1 MDINQQ
7 LQPIV
12 TSLLDSLKGSI
23 EAELRNK
30 ISDEVVKAIANT
42 EVAAIVERIITQ
54 RLNER
59 VAEFN
64 IEAKSKQQLEQTL
77 TQITNQLSTGLAK
90 SANEQITAEVARR
103 VAVMDIGPIIQGIV
117 ENKINNLVQT
127 GAFGKES
134 IDHSSVNFKGFKF
147 SGDVVKGGII
157 ENFGSTGIDDR
168 ATQVQMTLMDQ
179 AVAFEKAVWT
189 PSAII
194 KGKLTVEGDLV
205 VLGDIDSNSS
215 AANTLANMAVE
226 KIKADTEL
234 LELHSDAM
242 LASIG
247 QKGIDLKRIT
257 QDGRE
262 IVNGNQLGY
271 HITDSN
277 LQRVGML
284 RDLQTQGEALLSD
297 TLYVTGKRVGINT
310 IEPSAVFVVW
320 DEEIELVITK
330 HSSDTG
336 YIGMPRFQRL
346 VLGANNK
353 DNLILDTDG
362 SVEIENLRVG
372 NTPMSSATAIPD
384 YNAIT
389 GTIVWNENP
398 AQGGPVGWICLGATR
413 WAKFGIIE

>member
-42 EVAAIVERIITQ
+42 EVNIIVERIITQ

-64 IEAKSKQQLEQTL
+64 IETKTRQQLEQTL
-77 TQITNQLSTGLAK
+77 TQITNQLSTSLAK
-90 SANEQITAEVARR
+90 SANEQITAEISRR
-103 VAVMDIGPIIQGIV
+103 TAVMDIGPIIQSIV
-117 ENKINNLVQT
+117 ENKIGNLVQT

-134 IDHSSVNFKGFKF
+134 IDHSSINFKGFKF

-168 ATQVQMTLMDQ
+168 STQVQMTLMDQ

-205 VLGDIDSNSS
+205 VLGDIDSNGP

-234 LELHSDAM
+234 LELHSDTM

-262 IVNGNQLGY
+262 IINGNQLGY

-320 DEEIELVITK
+320 DEEVELVVTK

-336 YIGMPRFQRL
+336 YIGTPRFQRL
-346 VLGANNK
+346 VLGSNNK

>member
-42 EVAAIVERIITQ
+42 EVSAIVERIITN

-64 IEAKSKQQLEQTL
+64 IEAKSRQQLEQTL
-77 TQITNQLSTGLAK
+77 TQITNQLNTSLAQ
-90 SANEQITAEVARR
+90 SANDQIAKEIARR
-103 VAVMDIGPIIQGIV
+103 VAATDFNATVASIV
-117 ENKINNLVQT
+117 EGKINSLVQT
-127 GAFGKES
+127 GAFGSAS
-134 IDHSSVNFKGFKF
+134 IDHSSINFQGFKF
-147 SGDVVKGGII
+147 SGDMIDGGIVK
-157 ENFGSTGIDDR
+157 NFGSTGIDDR
-168 ATQVQMTLMDQ
+168 ASQVQMTLLDQ
-179 AVAFEKAVWT
+179 AVAFEKAIWS

-205 VLGDIDSNSS
+205 VLGDIDSTSK
-215 AANTLANMAVE
+215 AANTLADMAVA
-226 KIKADTEL
+226 KIKNDTEL
-234 LELHSDAM
+234 LGLHTTTILD
-242 LASIG
+242 SIG
-247 QKGIDLKRIT
+247 KNGIDLKRIT

-262 IVNGNQLGY
+262 IVNSNQLGY

-284 RDLQTQGEALLSD
+284 RDLQTQGEAVLSD

-320 DEEIELVITK
+320 DEEVELVINK
-330 HSSDTG
+330 HSQDAG
-336 YIGMPRFQRL
+336 YIGTQRYQSL
-346 VLGANNK
+346 ILGANNK
-353 DNLILDTDG
+353 DNLVLNTDG

-372 NTPMSSATAIPD
+372 NTPMSSATAAPD
-384 YNAIT
+384 YNDIT
-389 GTIVWNENP
+389 GTLVWNENP
-398 AQGGPVGWICLGATR
+398 AQGGPVGWICLGGAR

>member
-30 ISDEVVKAIANT
+30 ISDEVVKTIANT
-42 EVAAIVERIITQ
+42 EVTVIVERIITQ
-54 RLNER
+54 RLSER

-64 IEAKSKQQLEQTL
+64 IETKTRQQLEQTL
-77 TQITNQLSTGLAK
+77 TQITNQLSTSLAK

-134 IDHSSVNFKGFKF
+134 IDHSSINFKGFKF

-157 ENFGSTGIDDR
+157 ENFSSTGIDDR
-168 ATQVQMTLMDQ
+168 STQVQMTLMDQ

-205 VLGDIDSNSS
+205 VLGDIDSNSP

-320 DEEIELVITK
+320 DEEVELVITK

-336 YIGMPRFQRL
+336 YVGMPRFQRL

-398 AQGGPVGWICLGATR
+398 AQGGPVGWICLGAAR

>member
-7 LQPIV
+7 LQPVV

-30 ISDEVVKAIANT
+30 ISDEVVKTIADT
-42 EVAAIVERIITQ
+42 EVNIIVERIITQ

-64 IEAKSKQQLEQTL
+64 IETKTKQQLEQTL
-77 TQITNQLSTGLAK
+77 TQITNQLSTSLAK

-117 ENKINNLVQT
+117 ENKISNLVQT

-134 IDHSSVNFKGFKF
+134 IDHSSINFKGFKF

-168 ATQVQMTLMDQ
+168 STQVQMTLMDQ

-205 VLGDIDSNSS
+205 VLGDIDSNSP

-234 LELHSDAM
+234 LELHSEAM
-242 LASIG
+242 LTSIG

-271 HITDSN
+271 QITDSN

-320 DEEIELVITK
+320 DEEVELVVTK

-398 AQGGPVGWICLGATR
+398 AQGGPVGWICLGGTR

>member
-7 LQPIV
+7 LQPVV

-30 ISDEVVKAIANT
+30 ISDEVVKTIANT
-42 EVAAIVERIITQ
+42 EVNIIVERIITQ

-64 IEAKSKQQLEQTL
+64 IETKTRQQLEQTL

-134 IDHSSVNFKGFKF
+134 IDHSSINFKGFKF

-168 ATQVQMTLMDQ
+168 STQVQMTLMDQ

-205 VLGDIDSNSS
+205 VLGDIDSNSP

-247 QKGIDLKRIT
+247 QNGIDLKRIT

-262 IVNGNQLGY
+262 IINGNQLGY

-320 DEEIELVITK
+320 DEEVELVITK

>member
-1 MDINQQ
+1 MDINEQ
-7 LQPIV
+7 LQPVI
-12 TSLLDSLKGSI
+12 SGLLDNLKGTI
-23 EAELRNK
+23 EQELRGK

-42 EVAAIVERIITQ
+42 EINAIVERIITQ

-64 IEAKSKQQLEQTL
+64 IETKTRQQLDQTL
-77 TQITNQLSTGLAK
+77 TQITNQLSTSLAK
-90 SANEQITAEVARR
+90 SANEQITASVAKR
-103 VAVMDIGPIIQGIV
+103 VAVMDINTVIQSVV
-117 ENKINNLVQT
+117 ENKIINLVQT
-127 GAFGKES
+127 GAFGEAS
-134 IDHSSVNFKGFKF
+134 ISHTCVDFKGMKF
-147 SGDVVKGGII
+147 TGDLIKGGII

-168 ATQVQMTLMDQ
+168 ASQVQMTLMDQ

-194 KGKLTVEGDLV
+194 KGQLTVEGNLV
-205 VLGDIDSNSS
+205 VLGDIDSNSP

-234 LELHSDAM
+234 LDLHSENI

-247 QKGIDLKRIT
+247 KSGIDLKRIT

-262 IVNGNQLGY
+262 IINGNQLGY

-284 RDLQTQGEALLSD
+284 RDLQTQGENLFSD
-297 TLYVTGKRVGINT
+297 TLYVTSRRVGINS
-310 IEPSAVFVVW
+310 IDPSATFVVW
-320 DEEIELVITK
+320 DEEVELVVAK
-330 HSSDTG
+330 HSKDTG
-336 YIGMPRFQRL
+336 YIGMPRYQRL

-372 NTPMSSATAIPD
+372 NVPMSSASTIPD

-398 AQGGPVGWICLGATR
+398 AQGGPVGWICLGGAA
-413 WAKFGIIE
+413 WAKFGIIN

>member
-30 ISDEVVKAIANT
+30 ISDEVVKTISNT
-42 EVAAIVERIITQ
+42 EVTAIVERIISQ

-64 IEAKSKQQLEQTL
+64 IETKTRQQLEQTL
-77 TQITNQLSTGLAK
+77 TQITNQLSTSLAK
-90 SANEQITAEVARR
+90 SANDQINAEVARR

-134 IDHSSVNFKGFKF
+134 IDHSSINFKGFKF
-147 SGDVVKGGII
+147 SGDVVRGGII
-157 ENFGSTGIDDR
+157 ENFSSTGIDDR
-168 ATQVQMTLMDQ
+168 STQVQMTLMDQ
-179 AVAFEKAVWT
+179 AVAFERAVWT

-205 VLGDIDSNSS
+205 VLGDIDSNSP

-234 LELHSDAM
+234 LELHSNAM

-262 IVNGNQLGY
+262 IINGNQLGY

-320 DEEIELVITK
+320 DEEVELVITK

-398 AQGGPVGWICLGATR
+398 AQGGPVGWICLGGSR

>member
-30 ISDEVVKAIANT
+30 ISDEVVKTIANT
-42 EVAAIVERIITQ
+42 EVNIIVERIITQ

-64 IEAKSKQQLEQTL
+64 IETKTRQQLEQTL
-77 TQITNQLSTGLAK
+77 TQITNQLSTSLAK
-90 SANEQITAEVARR
+90 SANDQITAEVARR

-134 IDHSSVNFKGFKF
+134 IDHSSINFKGFKF

-168 ATQVQMTLMDQ
+168 STQVQMTLMDQ

-194 KGKLTVEGDLV
+194 RGQLTVEGDLV
-205 VLGDIDSNSS
+205 VLGDIDRSGP
-215 AANTLANMAVE
+215 AANTLADLAVE

-234 LELHSDAM
+234 LNLHSERI
-242 LASIG
+242 LASISQNG
-247 QKGIDLKRIT
+247 LDLDHIT
-257 QDGRE
+257 QGGRE
-262 IVNGNQLGY
+262 IVKGNQLGY

-284 RDLQTQGEALLSD
+284 RDLQTQGEAVLSD

-320 DEEIELVITK
+320 DEEVELVVTK
-330 HSSDTG
+330 HSQDTG
-336 YIGMPRFQRL
+336 YIGTPRYQSL

-353 DNLILDTDG
+353 DNLILNTDG

-372 NTPMSSATAIPD
+372 NTPMSSATAAPD

-398 AQGGPVGWICLGATR
+398 AQGGAVGWICLGGTR

>member
-30 ISDEVVKAIANT
+30 ISDEVVKTIANT
-42 EVAAIVERIITQ
+42 EVTAIVERIITQ

-64 IEAKSKQQLEQTL
+64 IEAKTKQQLEQTL
-77 TQITNQLSTGLAK
+77 TQITNQLSTSLAK
-90 SANEQITAEVARR
+90 SANEQITAEIARR
-103 VAVMDIGPIIQGIV
+103 VAVMDIGPIIQSIV

-134 IDHSSVNFKGFKF
+134 IDHSSINFKGFKF

-205 VLGDIDSNSS
+205 VLGDIDSNSP
-215 AANTLANMAVE
+215 AANTLADMAVE

-262 IVNGNQLGY
+262 IINGNQLGY

-310 IEPSAVFVVW
+310 IEPSAVFVIW

-372 NTPMSSATAIPD
+372 NTPMSSATAAPD

>member
-7 LQPIV
+7 LQPVV

-30 ISDEVVKAIANT
+30 ISDEVVKTIANT
-42 EVAAIVERIITQ
+42 EVNIIVERIITQ

-64 IEAKSKQQLEQTL
+64 IETKTRQQLEQTL
-77 TQITNQLSTGLAK
+77 TQITNQLSTSLAK
-90 SANEQITAEVARR
+90 SANEQITAEVSRR

-134 IDHSSVNFKGFKF
+134 IDHSSINFKGFKF

-157 ENFGSTGIDDR
+157 TNFGSTGIDDR

-179 AVAFEKAVWT
+179 AVAFERAVWT

-205 VLGDIDSNSS
+205 VLGDIDSNSP

-271 HITDSN
+271 QITDSN

-310 IEPSAVFVVW
+310 IEPSAVFAVW
-320 DEEIELVITK
+320 DEEVELVITK

-346 VLGANNK
+346 VLGVNNK
-353 DNLILDTDG
+353 DNLILATDG

-372 NTPMSSATAIPD
+372 NTPMSSATAAPD

-398 AQGGPVGWICLGATR
+398 AQGGPVGWICLGGTR

>member
-7 LQPIV
+7 LQPVV

-30 ISDEVVKAIANT
+30 ISDEVVKTIANT
-42 EVAAIVERIITQ
+42 EVNIIVERIITQ

-64 IEAKSKQQLEQTL
+64 IETKTRQQLEQTL
-77 TQITNQLSTGLAK
+77 TQITNQLSTSLAK

-134 IDHSSVNFKGFKF
+134 IDHSSINFKGFKF

-168 ATQVQMTLMDQ
+168 STQVQMTLMDQ
-179 AVAFEKAVWT
+179 AVAFERAVWT

-205 VLGDIDSNSS
+205 VLGDIDSNSP
-215 AANTLANMAVE
+215 AANTLANMAVG

-234 LELHSDAM
+234 LELHSEAM

-262 IVNGNQLGY
+262 IINGNQLGY

-320 DEEIELVITK
+320 DEEVELVITK

>member
-12 TSLLDSLKGSI
+12 TSLLDDLKGSI

-30 ISDEVVKAIANT
+30 ISDEVVKTIANT
-42 EVAAIVERIITQ
+42 EVTAIVERIITQ

-64 IEAKSKQQLEQTL
+64 IEAKSKQQLEQIL
-77 TQITNQLSTGLAK
+77 TQITNQLSSSLTK
-90 SANEQITAEVARR
+90 SANEQITAEVTRR
-103 VAVMDIGPIIQGIV
+103 AAAMDLGPIIQGIV

-134 IDHSSVNFKGFKF
+134 IDHTSINFKGFKF
-147 SGDVVKGGII
+147 SGDVIKGGII

-168 ATQVQMTLMDQ
+168 ATQVQMTLLDQ
-179 AVAFEKAVWT
+179 AVAFERAVWAPT
-189 PSAII
+189 AII
-194 KGKLTVEGDLV
+194 KGQLTVEGDLV
-205 VLGDIDSNSS
+205 VLGDIDSTGP
-215 AANTLANMAVE
+215 AANTLANLAVE
-226 KIKADTEL
+226 KIKSDTEL
-234 LELHSDAM
+234 LNLHTETI
-242 LASIG
+242 LAGIG
-247 QKGIDLKRIT
+247 QSGIDLKRIT

-262 IVNGNQLGY
+262 IINGNQLGY

-284 RDLQTQGEALLSD
+284 RDLQTQGEAVLSD
-297 TLYVTGKRVGINT
+297 TLYITSRRVGINT
-310 IEPSAVFVVW
+310 LEPSATFVVW
-320 DEEIELVITK
+320 DEEVELVVAK
-330 HSSDTG
+330 HSKDTG
-336 YIGMPRFQRL
+336 YIGTPRHQRL
-346 VLGANNK
+346 VLGANNNS
-353 DNLILDTDG
+353 NLVLDTDG

-372 NTPMSSATAIPD
+372 NTPMSSAAAIPD

-398 AQGGPVGWICLGATR
+398 AQGGPVGWICLGDAR
-413 WAKFGIIE
+413 WAKFGTIE

>member
-30 ISDEVVKAIANT
+30 ISDEVIKTIANT
-42 EVAAIVERIITQ
+42 EVTSIVERIITQ

-64 IEAKSKQQLEQTL
+64 IETKTRQQLEQTL
-77 TQITNQLSTGLAK
+77 TQITNQLSTSLAK
-90 SANEQITAEVARR
+90 SANEQITAEIARR
-103 VAVMDIGPIIQGIV
+103 AAVMDIGPIIQGIV

-134 IDHSSVNFKGFKF
+134 IDHSSINFKGFKF

-205 VLGDIDSNSS
+205 VLGDINSNSP
-215 AANTLANMAVE
+215 AANTLADMAVE

-262 IVNGNQLGY
+262 IINGNQLGY

-320 DEEIELVITK
+320 DEEVELVITK

-372 NTPMSSATAIPD
+372 NTPMSSATAAPD

>member
-7 LQPIV
+7 LQPV
-12 TSLLDSLKGSI
+12 VSSLLDSLKTSL

-30 ISDEVVKAIANT
+30 ISDEVVKTIANT
-42 EVAAIVERIITQ
+42 EVTVIVERIITQ

-64 IEAKSKQQLEQTL
+64 IETKTRQQLEQTL
-77 TQITNQLSTGLAK
+77 TQITNQLSTSLAK
-90 SANEQITAEVARR
+90 SANEQITAEIARR

-134 IDHSSVNFKGFKF
+134 IDHTSIDFKGFKF
-147 SGDVVKGGII
+147 SGDVVRGGII

-205 VLGDIDSNSS
+205 VLGDIDSNSP
-215 AANTLANMAVE
+215 AATTLANMAVE

-320 DEEIELVITK
+320 DEEVELVITK
-330 HSSDTG
+330 HSGDTG

-398 AQGGPVGWICLGATR
+398 AQGGPVGWICLGGTR

>member
-30 ISDEVVKAIANT
+30 ISDEVVKTIANT
-42 EVAAIVERIITQ
+42 EVTAIVERIIAQ

-59 VAEFN
+59 IAEFN
-64 IEAKSKQQLEQTL
+64 IETKTRQQLEQIL
-77 TQITNQLSTGLAK
+77 TQITNQLSTSLAK

-103 VAVMDIGPIIQGIV
+103 ASVMDIGPIIQGIV

-134 IDHSSVNFKGFKF
+134 IDHSSINFKGFKF

-189 PSAII
+189 PSAIV
-194 KGKLTVEGDLV
+194 KGKLTVEGDLI
-205 VLGDIDSNSS
+205 VLGDIDSNSP

-271 HITDSN
+271 QITDSN

-320 DEEIELVITK
+320 DEEVELVITK

-372 NTPMSSATAIPD
+372 NTPMSSATAAPD

-398 AQGGPVGWICLGATR
+398 AQGGPVGWICLGGAR

>member
-42 EVAAIVERIITQ
+42 EVNIIVERIITQ

-64 IEAKSKQQLEQTL
+64 IETKTRQQLEQTL

-90 SANEQITAEVARR
+90 SANEQITAEVTRR

-134 IDHSSVNFKGFKF
+134 IDHSSINFKGFKF

-168 ATQVQMTLMDQ
+168 STQVQMTLMDQ
-179 AVAFEKAVWT
+179 AVAFEKAIWT

-205 VLGDIDSNSS
+205 VLGDIDSNSP
-215 AANTLANMAVE
+215 AANTLADMAVE

-271 HITDSN
+271 QITDSN

-284 RDLQTQGEALLSD
+284 RDLQTQGEAILSD

-320 DEEIELVITK
+320 DEEIEMVITK

>member
-7 LQPIV
+7 LQPVV

-23 EAELRNK
+23 EAELRSK

-42 EVAAIVERIITQ
+42 EVSAIVERIITN

-64 IEAKSKQQLEQTL
+64 IEDKSRQRLEQTL
-77 TQITNQLSTGLAK
+77 TQITNQLNTSLAQ
-90 SANEQITAEVARR
+90 SANEQVSKEVTRR
-103 VAVMDIGPIIQGIV
+103 VNQTDFNAMVAGVV
-117 ENKINNLVQT
+117 EGKINSLVQT
-127 GAFGKES
+127 GAFGRAS
-134 IDHSSVNFKGFKF
+134 IDHSSVNFHGFKF
-147 SGDVVKGGII
+147 SGDMIDGGIVK
-157 ENFGSTGIDDR
+157 NFGSTGIDDR
-168 ATQVQMTLMDQ
+168 ATQVQMTLLDQ
-179 AVAFEKAVWT
+179 AVAFEKAIWT

-205 VLGDIDSNSS
+205 VLGDIDSSS
-215 AANTLANMAVE
+215 KAANTLADMAVA
-226 KIKADTEL
+226 KIKNDTKL
-234 LELHSDAM
+234 LDLHTTTILD
-242 LASIG
+242 SIG
-247 QKGIDLKRIT
+247 KNGIDLKRIT
-257 QDGRE
+257 QDGRD

-284 RDLQTQGEALLSD
+284 RDLQTQGEAVLSD
-297 TLYVTGKRVGINT
+297 TLYVTARRVGVNT
-310 IEPSAVFVVW
+310 IEPSSTFVVW
-320 DEEIELVITK
+320 DEEVELVIAK
-330 HSSDTG
+330 RSKDTG
-336 YIGMPRFQRL
+336 YIGMPRYQRL

-353 DNLILDTDG
+353 DNLVLNTDG

-372 NTPMSSATAIPD
+372 NTPMSSATTIPD

-398 AQGGPVGWICLGATR
+398 GIGGAVGWICLGDAR
-413 WAKFGIIE
+413 WGKFGKIE

>member
-30 ISDEVVKAIANT
+30 ISDEVVKTIANT
-42 EVAAIVERIITQ
+42 EVASIVERIITQ

-77 TQITNQLSTGLAK
+77 TQITNQLSTSLAK

-134 IDHSSVNFKGFKF
+134 IDHSSINFKEFKF
-147 SGDVVKGGII
+147 SGDVIKGGII

-168 ATQVQMTLMDQ
+168 ATQVAMTLMDQ

-205 VLGDIDSNSS
+205 VLGDIDSNSP

-271 HITDSN
+271 QITDSN

-284 RDLQTQGEALLSD
+284 RDLQTQGEAYLSD

-320 DEEIELVITK
+320 DEEVELVITK

-336 YIGMPRFQRL
+336 YIGMPRYQNL

-353 DNLILDTDG
+353 DNLILNTDG
-362 SVEIENLRVG
+362 SVEIENLRIG

-398 AQGGPVGWICLGATR
+398 AQGGAVGWICLGGTR

>member
-1 MDINQQ
+1 MDINEQ
-7 LQPIV
+7 LQPVI
-12 TSLLDSLKGSI
+12 SGLLDNLKGTI
-23 EAELRNK
+23 EQELRGK

-42 EVAAIVERIITQ
+42 EINAIVERIITQ

-64 IEAKSKQQLEQTL
+64 IETKTRQQLDQTL
-77 TQITNQLSTGLAK
+77 TQITNQLSTSLAK
-90 SANEQITAEVARR
+90 SANEQIAASVAKR
-103 VAVMDIGPIIQGIV
+103 VAVMDINTVIQSVV
-117 ENKINNLVQT
+117 ENKIINLVQT
-127 GAFGKES
+127 GAFGEAS
-134 IDHSSVNFKGFKF
+134 ISHTCVDFKGMKF
-147 SGDVVKGGII
+147 TGDLIKGGII

-205 VLGDIDSNSS
+205 VLGDIDSNSP
-215 AANTLANMAVE
+215 AANTLADMAVE

-271 HITDSN
+271 QITDSN

-284 RDLQTQGEALLSD
+284 RDLQTQGEAILSD

-398 AQGGPVGWICLGATR
+398 AQGGPVGWICLGGSS
-413 WAKFGIIE
+413 WAKFGIIT

>member
-1 MDINQQ
+1 M
-7 LQPIV
+7 
-12 TSLLDSLKGSI
+12 
-23 EAELRNK
+23 
-30 ISDEVVKAIANT
+30 
-42 EVAAIVERIITQ
+42 
-54 RLNER
+54 
-59 VAEFN
+59 
-64 IEAKSKQQLEQTL
+64 
-77 TQITNQLSTGLAK
+77 
-90 SANEQITAEVARR
+90 
-103 VAVMDIGPIIQGIV
+103 
-117 ENKINNLVQT
+117 
-127 GAFGKES
+127 
-134 IDHSSVNFKGFKF
+134 
-147 SGDVVKGGII
+147 VKGGII

-205 VLGDIDSNSS
+205 VLGDIDSNSP

-320 DEEIELVITK
+320 DEEVELVITK

>member
-398 AQGGPVGWICLGATR
+398 AQGGPVGWI
-413 WAKFGIIE
+413 

>member
-30 ISDEVVKAIANT
+30 ISDEVVKTISNT
-42 EVAAIVERIITQ
+42 EVTAIVERIISQ

-77 TQITNQLSTGLAK
+77 TQITNQLSTSLAK
-90 SANEQITAEVARR
+90 SANEQITAEVSRR

-134 IDHSSVNFKGFKF
+134 IDHSSINFKGFKF

-168 ATQVQMTLMDQ
+168 ATQVAMTLMDQ

-194 KGKLTVEGDLV
+194 KGRLTVEGDLV
-205 VLGDIDSNSS
+205 VLGDIDSNSP

-226 KIKADTEL
+226 KIKADTDL

-262 IVNGNQLGY
+262 IINGNQLGY

-320 DEEIELVITK
+320 DEEVELVITK

-353 DNLILDTDG
+353 DNLILATDG

>member
-23 EAELRNK
+23 EVELRNK

-42 EVAAIVERIITQ
+42 EVTAIVERIITQ

-64 IEAKSKQQLEQTL
+64 IETKTRQQLEQTL
-77 TQITNQLSTGLAK
+77 TQITNQLNTSLAQ
-90 SANEQITAEVARR
+90 SANDQIAKEITRR
-103 VAVMDIGPIIQGIV
+103 VAQTDFNTTIASIV
-117 ENKINNLVQT
+117 EGKINSLVQT
-127 GAFGKES
+127 GAFGRAS
-134 IDHSSVNFKGFKF
+134 VDHSSINFQGFKL
-147 SGDVVKGGII
+147 SGDMVEGGII
-157 ENFGSTGIDDR
+157 KNFSSTGIDDR
-168 ATQVQMTLMDQ
+168 ASQVQMTLLDQ
-179 AVAFEKAVWT
+179 AVAFERAVWT

-205 VLGDIDSNSS
+205 VLGDIDSTSK
-215 AANTLANMAVE
+215 AANTLADMAVA
-226 KIKADTEL
+226 KIKTDTEL
-234 LELHSDAM
+234 LDLHSTTI
-242 LASIG
+242 LESIG
-247 QKGIDLKRIT
+247 KNGIDLKRIT

-262 IVNGNQLGY
+262 IINGNQLGY

-297 TLYVTGKRVGINT
+297 TLYVTARRVGVNT
-310 IEPSAVFVVW
+310 IEPSATFVVW
-320 DEEIELVITK
+320 DEEIELVIAK
-330 HSSDTG
+330 RSKDTG
-336 YIGMPRFQRL
+336 YVGMPRYQRL
-346 VLGANNK
+346 ILGANNK

-362 SVEIENLRVG
+362 SVEIENLRIG

>member
-30 ISDEVVKAIANT
+30 ISDEVVKTISNT
-42 EVAAIVERIITQ
+42 EVTAIVERIISQ

-77 TQITNQLSTGLAK
+77 TQITNQLSTSLAK
-90 SANEQITAEVARR
+90 SANEQITAEVSRR

-134 IDHSSVNFKGFKF
+134 IDHSSINFKGFKF

-205 VLGDIDSNSS
+205 VLGDIDSNSP

-234 LELHSDAM
+234 LELYSDAM

-262 IVNGNQLGY
+262 IINGNQLGY

-284 RDLQTQGEALLSD
+284 RDLQTQGEAILSD

-320 DEEIELVITK
+320 DEEVELVITK

-346 VLGANNK
+346 VIGANNK

>member
-7 LQPIV
+7 LQPVV

-30 ISDEVVKAIANT
+30 ISDEVVKTIANT
-42 EVAAIVERIITQ
+42 EVNIIVERIITQ

-64 IEAKSKQQLEQTL
+64 IETKTRQQLEQTL

-134 IDHSSVNFKGFKF
+134 IDHSSINFKGFKF

-168 ATQVQMTLMDQ
+168 STQVQMTLMDQ

-205 VLGDIDSNSS
+205 VLGDIDSNSP

-226 KIKADTEL
+226 KIKSDTEL

-262 IVNGNQLGY
+262 IINGNQLGY

-320 DEEIELVITK
+320 DEEVELVITK

>member
-7 LQPIV
+7 LQPVV

-30 ISDEVVKAIANT
+30 ISDEVVKTIANT
-42 EVAAIVERIITQ
+42 EVNIIVERIITQ

-64 IEAKSKQQLEQTL
+64 IETKTRQQLEQTL

-134 IDHSSVNFKGFKF
+134 IDHSSINFKGFKF

-168 ATQVQMTLMDQ
+168 STQVQMTLMDQ

-205 VLGDIDSNSS
+205 VLGDIDSNSP

-226 KIKADTEL
+226 KIKSDTEL

-262 IVNGNQLGY
+262 IINGNQLGY

-297 TLYVTGKRVGINT
+297 TLYVTSKRVGINT
-310 IEPSAVFVVW
+310 IEPSWALSIW
-320 DEEIELVITK
+320 DEEVELAFSK
-330 HSSDTG
+330 RSNDTA
-336 YIGMPRFQRL
+336 YIHTPRNQRMI
-346 VLGANNK
+346 LGANNRQ
-353 DNLILDTDG
+353 NLVLNPDG
-362 SVEIENLRVG
+362 SIDVENLRVG
-372 NTPMSSATAIPD
+372 NVPMSSASTIPN

-389 GTIVWNENP
+389 GTIVWNESP
-398 AQGGPVGWICLGATR
+398 ASGGPIGWVCLGATR

>member
-30 ISDEVVKAIANT
+30 ISDEVVKTIANT
-42 EVAAIVERIITQ
+42 EVNIIVERIITQ

-77 TQITNQLSTGLAK
+77 TQITNQLSTSLAK
-90 SANEQITAEVARR
+90 SANDQITAEVARR

-134 IDHSSVNFKGFKF
+134 IDHSSINFKGFKF

-157 ENFGSTGIDDR
+157 ENFSSTGIDDR
-168 ATQVQMTLMDQ
+168 STQVQMTLMDQ
-179 AVAFEKAVWT
+179 AVAFEKAIWT
-189 PSAII
+189 PSATI

-205 VLGDIDSNSS
+205 VLGDIDSNSP
-215 AANTLANMAVE
+215 AANTLANMAVG
-226 KIKADTEL
+226 KIKSDTEL

-262 IVNGNQLGY
+262 IINGNQLGY

-320 DEEIELVITK
+320 DEEVELVITK

-398 AQGGPVGWICLGATR
+398 AQGGPVGWICLGGTR

>member
-30 ISDEVVKAIANT
+30 ISDEVVKTIANT
-42 EVAAIVERIITQ
+42 EVASIVERIITQ

-64 IEAKSKQQLEQTL
+64 IETKTKQQLEQTL
-77 TQITNQLSTGLAK
+77 TQITNQLSTSLAK

-103 VAVMDIGPIIQGIV
+103 VAVMDIGPIIQSIV
-117 ENKINNLVQT
+117 ENKIDNLVQT

-134 IDHSSVNFKGFKF
+134 IDHTSINFKGFKF

-205 VLGDIDSNSS
+205 VLGDIDSNSP

-284 RDLQTQGEALLSD
+284 RDLQTQGEAILSD

-310 IEPSAVFVVW
+310 IEPSSVFVVW
-320 DEEIELVITK
+320 DEEVELVITK

>member
-12 TSLLDSLKGSI
+12 TSLLDSLKGSM

-30 ISDEVVKAIANT
+30 ISDEVVKTIADT
-42 EVAAIVERIITQ
+42 EVNIIIERIITQ

-64 IEAKSKQQLEQTL
+64 IETKTRQQLEQTL
-77 TQITNQLSTGLAK
+77 TQITNQLSTSLAK

-117 ENKINNLVQT
+117 ENKISNLVQT

-134 IDHSSVNFKGFKF
+134 IDHSSINFKGFKF

-168 ATQVQMTLMDQ
+168 STQVQMTLMDQ

-194 KGKLTVEGDLV
+194 KGRLTVEGDLV
-205 VLGDIDSNSS
+205 VLGDIDSNSP

-320 DEEIELVITK
+320 DEEVELVITK

-346 VLGANNK
+346 VIGANNK

>member
-7 LQPIV
+7 LQPVV

-30 ISDEVVKAIANT
+30 ISDEVVKTIANT
-42 EVAAIVERIITQ
+42 EVNIIVERIITQ

-64 IEAKSKQQLEQTL
+64 IETKTRQQLEQTL
-77 TQITNQLSTGLAK
+77 TQITNQLSTSLAK

-134 IDHSSVNFKGFKF
+134 IDHSSINFKGFKF

-205 VLGDIDSNSS
+205 VLGDIDSNSP

-320 DEEIELVITK
+320 DEEVELVVTK

>member
-42 EVAAIVERIITQ
+42 EVNIIVERIITQ

-64 IEAKSKQQLEQTL
+64 IETKTRQQLEQTL

-90 SANEQITAEVARR
+90 SANEQISAEVARR

-134 IDHSSVNFKGFKF
+134 IDHSSINFKGFKF

-205 VLGDIDSNSS
+205 VLGDIDSNSP
-215 AANTLANMAVE
+215 AANTLADMAIE

-262 IVNGNQLGY
+262 IINGNQLGY

-320 DEEIELVITK
+320 DEEVELVITK

-336 YIGMPRFQRL
+336 YVGMPRFQRL

-398 AQGGPVGWICLGATR
+398 AQGGPVGWICLGGAR

>member
-23 EAELRNK
+23 EAELRSK

-42 EVAAIVERIITQ
+42 EVSAIVERIITN

-64 IEAKSKQQLEQTL
+64 IEAKSRQQLEQAL
-77 TQITNQLSTGLAK
+77 TQITNQLNTSLAQ
-90 SANEQITAEVARR
+90 SANDQIAKEISRR
-103 VAVMDIGPIIQGIV
+103 VVATDFNATVAGIV
-117 ENKINNLVQT
+117 EGKINSLVQT
-127 GAFGKES
+127 GAFGRAS
-134 IDHSSVNFKGFKF
+134 IDHSSINFQGFKF
-147 SGDVVKGGII
+147 SGDMIDGGIVK
-157 ENFGSTGIDDR
+157 NFSSTGIDDR
-168 ATQVQMTLMDQ
+168 ASQVQMTLLDQ
-179 AVAFEKAVWT
+179 AVAFEHAVWT

-205 VLGDIDSNSS
+205 VLGDIDSTSK
-215 AANTLANMAVE
+215 AANTLADMAVA
-226 KIKADTEL
+226 KIKTDTEL
-234 LELHSDAM
+234 LDLHSTSI

-247 QKGIDLKRIT
+247 ENGIDLKRIT

-284 RDLQTQGEALLSD
+284 RDLQTQGEAVLSD

-320 DEEIELVITK
+320 DEEVELVITK
-330 HSSDTG
+330 HSKDTG
-336 YIGMPRFQRL
+336 YIGMPRYQSL

-353 DNLILDTDG
+353 DNLILNTDG

-372 NTPMSSATAIPD
+372 NTPMSSATAAPD

-398 AQGGPVGWICLGATR
+398 AQGGPVGWICLGDAR

>member
-30 ISDEVVKAIANT
+30 ISDEVVKTIANT
-42 EVAAIVERIITQ
+42 EVTAIVERIISQ

-64 IEAKSKQQLEQTL
+64 IETKTRQQLEQTL
-77 TQITNQLSTGLAK
+77 TQITNQLSTSLAK

-134 IDHSSVNFKGFKF
+134 IDHSSINFKGFKF

-179 AVAFEKAVWT
+179 AVAFERAVWT

-205 VLGDIDSNSS
+205 VLGDIDSNSP

-284 RDLQTQGEALLSD
+284 RDLQTQGEAILSD

-320 DEEIELVITK
+320 DEEVELVITK

-336 YIGMPRFQRL
+336 YVGMPRFQRL

-372 NTPMSSATAIPD
+372 NVPMSSATAIPD

-398 AQGGPVGWICLGATR
+398 AQGGPVGWICLGGAR

>member
-7 LQPIV
+7 LQPV
-12 TSLLDSLKGSI
+12 VSSLLDSLKTSL

-30 ISDEVVKAIANT
+30 ISDEVVKTIANT
-42 EVAAIVERIITQ
+42 EVTAIVERIITQ

-64 IEAKSKQQLEQTL
+64 IETKTRQQLEQTL
-77 TQITNQLSTGLAK
+77 TQITNQLSTSLAK
-90 SANEQITAEVARR
+90 SANEQISAEVARR
-103 VAVMDIGPIIQGIV
+103 VTVMDIGPIIQGIV
-117 ENKINNLVQT
+117 ENKISNLVQT

-134 IDHSSVNFKGFKF
+134 IDHTSINFKGFKF

-168 ATQVQMTLMDQ
+168 STQVQMTLMDQ
-179 AVAFEKAVWT
+179 AVAFEKAIWA

-194 KGKLTVEGDLV
+194 KGRLTVEGDLV
-205 VLGDIDSNSS
+205 VLGDIDSNSP

-242 LASIG
+242 LTSIG

-271 HITDSN
+271 QITDSN

-320 DEEIELVITK
+320 DEEVELVITK
-330 HSSDTG
+330 HSQDAG
-336 YIGMPRFQRL
+336 YIGMPRYQRL

-372 NTPMSSATAIPD
+372 NTPMSSATAIPN

-398 AQGGPVGWICLGATR
+398 AQGGPVGWICLGGTR

>member
-12 TSLLDSLKGSI
+12 TSLLNSLKGSI

-30 ISDEVVKAIANT
+30 ISDEVIKAIANT
-42 EVAAIVERIITQ
+42 EVSIIVERIITQ

-64 IEAKSKQQLEQTL
+64 IETKTRQQLEQTL
-77 TQITNQLSTGLAK
+77 TQITNQLSTSLAK
-90 SANEQITAEVARR
+90 SANEQITAEIARR
-103 VAVMDIGPIIQGIV
+103 VAVMDIGPIIQSIV

-134 IDHSSVNFKGFKF
+134 IDHSSINFKGFKF

-157 ENFGSTGIDDR
+157 KNFGSTGIDDR

-205 VLGDIDSNSS
+205 VLGDIDSNSP

-262 IVNGNQLGY
+262 IINGNQLGY

-320 DEEIELVITK
+320 DEEVELVITK

-353 DNLILDTDG
+353 DNLILATDG

-372 NTPMSSATAIPD
+372 NTPMSSATAAPD

-398 AQGGPVGWICLGATR
+398 AQGGPVGWICLGGTR